1 VQQLLTCRL
10 VLRQLV
16 TRTIVIVAT
25 TIGVA
30 SYSLPALAQEEL
42 IFNVFIPRPAPLY
55 KNALEPWARDVEAA
69 SNGALKI
76 TIPTS
81 SLAPPAKQYDIVQD
95 GVADIS
101 IAPLA
106 FKRKKLGLDMLAS
119 LPLISSTA
127 EGASIAAWE
136 THEKYIA
143 AAGQWK
149 DFVPLTI
156 FTLGAPAILS
166 NTTPISATDDL
177 KGFKVLAVGKDK
189 IGTWKNLGATPVGGS
204 GQKPFEVV
212 SSGVADG
219 ATNPLGTAVTQGLLE
234 ATKHVTLVPGG
245 MGGRATFA
253 LFISRER
260 FNGLSPE
267 AQNALTSTAG
277 KTLAAKIGGI
287 MDKIDGSGLK
297 KFKDKGITI
306 HKADDVLIA
315 AINDAGAFIEKGWT
329 EAATK
334 AGIDAAAALGYFRSV
349 STAQ

>member
-1 VQQLLTCRL
+1 MIAKLTRHTLCA
-10 VLRQLV
+10 VAAV
-16 TRTIVIVAT
+16 AIGAT
-25 TIGVA
+25 TIPVA
-30 SYSLPALAQEEL
+30 ASAQEEL

-55 KNALEPWARDVEAA
+55 KNALEPWAREVEAA
-69 SNGALKI
+69 SKGALKI

-101 IAPLA
+101 VAPLA
-106 FKRKKLGLDMLAS
+106 FKRKKIGLDLLAA

-127 EGASIAAWE
+127 KGASVAAWE
-136 THEKYIA
+136 THIA
-143 AAGQWK
+143 HTSAAGQWD
-149 DFVPLTI
+149 DFVPLTF

-166 NTTPISATDDL
+166 NAGPIQSKEDL
-177 KGFKVLAVGKDK
+177 NGFKILAVGKDK

-234 ATKHVTLVPGG
+234 ATQHVTLVPGG

-253 LFISRER
+253 VFISRDR
-260 FNGLSPE
+260 FDGLSEE
-267 AQNALTSTAG
+267 AQNALTSTSGSA
-277 KTLAAKIGGI
+277 LSAKIGGI

-297 KFKDKGITI
+297 KFKDKGIAV
-306 HKADDVLIA
+306 HQADDAFIA
-315 AINDAGAFIEKGWT
+315 DINEAGAFIEKAWM
-329 EAATK
+329 ALATK
-334 AGIDAAAALGYFRSV
+334 SGIDADAAIAHFRKVASE
-349 STAQ
+349 Q

>member
-1 VQQLLTCRL
+1 M
-10 VLRQLV
+10 
-16 TRTIVIVAT
+16 TRTFGILAT
-25 TIGVA
+25 AIAAA
-30 SYSLPALAQEEL
+30 SFTAPAVAQEEL

-55 KNALEPWARDVEAA
+55 KNALEPWAREVEAA
-69 SNGALKI
+69 SNGSLKI

-101 IAPLA
+101 VAPLA
-106 FKRKKLGLDMLAS
+106 FKRKKLGLDMLAAM
-119 LPLISSTA
+119 PLISVTA
-127 EGASIAAWE
+127 KGASVAAWE
-136 THEKYIA
+136 THVEHIA
-143 AAGQWK
+143 SAGQWK
-149 DFVPLTI
+149 DFVPLTL

-166 NTTPISATDDL
+166 NAGPINSTDDL

-189 IGTWKNLGATPVGGS
+189 IGTWKGLGATPVGGS

-253 LFISRER
+253 LFISRDR
-260 FNGLSPE
+260 FEGLTAD
-267 AQNALTSTAG
+267 AQNALTSTSGAA
-277 KTLAAKIGGI
+277 LAAKVGGI

-297 KFKDKGITI
+297 KFKDKGIAI
-306 HKADDVLIA
+306 HEADDDFIA
-315 AINDAGAFIEKGWT
+315 AINEAGAFIEKNWID
-329 EAATK
+329 AATK
-334 AGIDAAAALGYFRSV
+334 AGIDAEAALAHFRSV

>member
-1 VQQLLTCRL
+1 MTKYIRRALG
-10 VLRQLV
+10 
-16 TRTIVIVAT
+16 T
-25 TIGVA
+25 TLMAILGVA
-30 SYSLPALAQEEL
+30 SLTTSAVAEEEL

-55 KNALEPWARDVEAA
+55 KNALEPWAREVEAA

-101 IAPLA
+101 VAPLA
-106 FKRKKLGLDMLAS
+106 FKRKKMGLDMLAA
-119 LPLISSTA
+119 LPLISETA
-127 EGASIAAWE
+127 KGASVAAWE
-136 THEKYIA
+136 THIEHTA

-149 DFVPLTI
+149 DFVPLSL

-166 NTTPISATDDL
+166 NAGAIAATDDL

-253 LFISRER
+253 LFISRDR
-260 FNGLSPE
+260 FEALSVD
-267 AQNALTSTAG
+267 AQTALTSTAG
-277 KTLAAKIGGI
+277 AALAAKIGTI

-297 KFKDKGITI
+297 KFKDKGIEVHT
-306 HKADDVLIA
+306 ADADFVS
-315 AINDAGAFIEKGWT
+315 AISEAGAFIEKNWID
-329 EAATK
+329 AATK
-334 AGIDAAAALGYFRSV
+334 AGVDAEKAIAHFRRV
-349 STAQ
+349 AGAQ

>member
-1 VQQLLTCRL
+1 MSKYLTRRAL
-10 VLRQLV
+10 GAV
-16 TRTIVIVAT
+16 TAAAIGAT
-25 TIGVA
+25 VFSA
-30 SYSLPALAQEEL
+30 PAFAQEEL

-55 KNALEPWARDVEAA
+55 KNALEPWAREVEAA

-81 SLAPPAKQYDIVQD
+81 SLAPPAKQFDIVQD

-101 IAPLA
+101 VAPLA
-106 FKRKKLGLDMLAS
+106 FKRKKLGLDMLAA

-127 EGASIAAWE
+127 KGASVAAWE
-136 THEKYIA
+136 THVAHIA
-143 AAGQWK
+143 EAGQWK
-149 DFVPLTI
+149 DFVPLTL

-166 NTTPISATDDL
+166 NAHPITSTDDL

-219 ATNPLGTAVTQGLLE
+219 ATNPLGTAVTQGMLE
-234 ATKHVTLVPGG
+234 ATKNVTLVPGG

-253 LFISRER
+253 LFISRDR
-260 FNGLSPE
+260 FEGLSDE
-267 AQNALTSTAG
+267 ARNALTSTAG
-277 KTLAAKIGGI
+277 SALAARIGGI

-297 KFKDKGITI
+297 KFQDKGIAI
-306 HKADDVLIA
+306 HEADADLVA
-315 AINDAGAFIEKGWT
+315 AINDAGAFIADAWMT
-329 EAATK
+329 SATD
-334 AGIDAAAALGYFRSV
+334 AGIDGEAALAHFRDV
-349 STAQ
+349 ASTQ

>member
-1 VQQLLTCRL
+1 MINRVCNRAFGALVAIAIICFGSLTSP
-10 VLRQLV
+10 V
-16 TRTIVIVAT
+16 
-25 TIGVA
+25 
-30 SYSLPALAQEEL
+30 SAQEEL

-55 KNALEPWARDVEAA
+55 KNALEPWAREVEAA

-101 IAPLA
+101 VAPLA
-106 FKRKKLGLDMLAS
+106 FKRKKLGLDMLAA
-119 LPLISSTA
+119 LPLISETA
-127 EGASIAAWE
+127 KGASVAAWE
-136 THEKYIA
+136 THVKHTA

-149 DFVPLTI
+149 DFVPLTL
-156 FTLGAPAILS
+156 FTLGAPGILS
-166 NTTPISATDDL
+166 NAGAITSTDSL

-234 ATKHVTLVPGG
+234 TTQHVTLVPGG

-253 LFISRER
+253 LFISRDR
-260 FNGLSPE
+260 FEGLSE
-267 AQNALTSTAG
+267 EVQNALVSTSGAA
-277 KTLAAKIGGI
+277 LASKIGGI

-297 KFKDKGITI
+297 KFKDKGIEI
-306 HKADDVLIA
+306 HNADEAFVS
-315 AINDAGAFIEKGWT
+315 AINEAGAFIEKAWI

-334 AGIDAAAALGYFRSV
+334 AGVDAQAALAHFRDVAS
-349 STAQ
+349 AH

>member
-1 VQQLLTCRL
+1 MKLQFI
-10 VLRQLV
+10 RQALGALAAV
-16 TRTIVIVAT
+16 TLSITA
-25 TIGVA
+25 A
-30 SYSLPALAQEEL
+30 STPAIAQEEL
-42 IFNVFIPRPAPLY
+42 IFNVFIPRPAPLF

-76 TIPTS
+76 TIPSS

-101 IAPLA
+101 VAPLA
-106 FKRKKLGLDMLAS
+106 FKRKKLGHDMLAA
-119 LPLISSTA
+119 LPLISTTA
-127 EGASIAAWE
+127 KGASVAAWE
-136 THEKYIA
+136 THVEHIA
-143 AAGQWK
+143 AAGHWE

-166 NTTPISATDDL
+166 NEGAITSTKDL

-219 ATNPLGTAVTQGLLE
+219 ATNPLGTAVTQGLLD
-234 ATKHVTLVPGG
+234 ASKHVTLVPGG

-260 FNGLSPE
+260 FDGLSEE
-267 AQNALTSTAG
+267 AQIALTSTSGAA
-277 KTLAAKIGGI
+277 LAAKIGGI
-287 MDKIDGSGLK
+287 MDKIDSSGLK

-306 HKADDVLIA
+306 HEADADFIS
-315 AINDAGAFIEKGWT
+315 AINDAGAFVEQAWIKS
-329 EAATK
+329 ATK
-334 AGIDAAAALGYFRSV
+334 AGIDAEAALAHFRKIAG
-349 STAQ
+349 AQ